1 MSQAEPSNVAASV
14 LLHLREFL
22 LLPLKAAS
30 EQDQVPKSWS
40 AGGPW
45 VYAKSEIEKI

>member
-1 MSQAEPSNVAASV
+1 VPELQKVILD
-14 LLHLREFL
+14 LLKFL

-30 EQDQVPKSWS
+30 EQDQIPKSWS

-45 VYAKSEIEKI
+45 VHAKSEIENI